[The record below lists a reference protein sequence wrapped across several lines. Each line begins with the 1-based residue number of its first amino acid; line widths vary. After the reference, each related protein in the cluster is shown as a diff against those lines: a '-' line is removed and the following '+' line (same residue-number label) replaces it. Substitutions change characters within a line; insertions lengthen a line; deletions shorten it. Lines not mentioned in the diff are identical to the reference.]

1 MAAVAATA
9 RRSMCIVG
17 ARQTVSRAVFGDS
30 SLARADPTA
39 VCGSNEGEVGSAQA
53 LSRRDL
59 TVSLLDPS
67 LFRLYG
73 HTSAS
78 TSTLIDDKIQELG
91 AYAVEAA
98 EFHTEWEGES
108 SHFFV
113 GSERDVERAESAR
126 ALKEI
131 KEHARLLRGADVR
144 AAHSAIREAQ
154 SSLDSE
160 SEEDR
165 PGEFCD
171 NAYCDNPGSKLVPVS
186 VRGAG
191 DERRTLC
198 VTCEEAYSWGV
209 QHGAFRAE
217 ASQEAMSRIDVDLLK
232 RQATLLGKV
241 VDGASLTEEERQ
253 CLRGLWEFAHN
264 VMDCMDA

>member
-1 MAAVAATA
+1 MGSFAVTSGTI
-9 RRSMCIVG
+9 RVRSCPETEKIVEEL
-17 ARQTVSRAVFGDS
+17 RE
-30 SLARADPTA
+30 LARGMDEHDVLCEEAD
-39 VCGSNEGEVGSAQA
+39 VKKYGSGIVRVEISI
-53 LSRRDL
+53 
-59 TVSLLDPS
+59 
-67 LFRLYG
+67 YG

-131 KEHARLLRGADVR
+131 KEHAMLLRGADVR